1 MASVL
6 DIDNL
11 LESPLSDLHAL
22 AGELDIEGYRLL
34 RKADLT
40 IAILET
46 RGAIGDEIRPKV
58 EAKATELAAQR
69 AERERIAAEREEAEE
84 AAREAAAEE
93 RRERAAESR
102 PRGER
107 QRGQRGGRGRG
118 GDGRSG
124 ERDGQRS
131 GQRSNERSGQRS
143 GERQPRQRPDRQQRE
158 RGGRDRQPQTSEK
171 NQASEKSQT
180 SEKTA
185 AAVEA
190 APPVAISGV
199 FEPGS
204 GGGGRLR
211 TNLSRRVRGDADVQ
225 RGEVR
230 KWRLHRGDVIVG
242 EAKKTKRG
250 RTDFQLVGITS
261 VNGQSAEQRA
271 ASKVRFAEGEAAPP
285 GAQFAKRTFKQ
296 APVLAG
302 SRVVITG
309 PTRAVASQMA
319 DKLAVELAGS
329 GVSTV
334 LVIAVARP
342 QDATATGYDL
352 VSNEQGKPAEEVLP
366 ALELVLER
374 GKRIAETG
382 GDAAVIVD
390 GLDLLPADKAS
401 EIFAGSRNLAGHGS
415 LTVIGSAGA
424 GSALEAQA
432 TSIAVV
438 SGGRRLKLDKKASWS
453 SH

>member
-1 MASVL
+1 MATVL
-6 DIDNL
+6 DIDAL

-46 RGAIGDEIRPKV
+46 RGEIADEIRPKV
-58 EAKATELAAQR
+58 EAKATELAAKR

-84 AAREAAAEE
+84 AAREAAAQQ
-93 RRERAAESR
+93 RRERSSESAR
-102 PRGER
+102 QGDR

-118 GDGRSG
+118 GDRRPN
-124 ERDGQRS
+124 ERDGR
-131 GQRSNERSGQRS
+131 
-143 GERQPRQRPDRQQRE
+143 RQPRERAEGGAKERIARE
-158 RGGRDRQPQTSEK
+158 RDTKRTQT
-171 NQASEKSQT
+171 
-180 SEKTA
+180 TA
-185 AAVEA
+185 TPAKPE
-190 APPVAISGV
+190 PTVAISGV

-211 TNLSRRVRGDADVQ
+211 TDLSRRVRADADVQ
-225 RGEVR
+225 RSEVR
-230 KWRLHRGDVIVG
+230 KWRLHRGDTIAG
-242 EAKKTKRG
+242 QAKKVKRG
-250 RTDFQLVGITS
+250 RTDFQLVSIDS
-261 VNGQSAEQRA
+261 VNGQNAEQRA
-271 ASKVRFAEGEAAPP
+271 ASKVRFAEADAAAP
-285 GAQFAKRTFKQ
+285 GTQYARRTFKH

-309 PTRAVASQMA
+309 PTRAAAAQMA
-319 DKLAVELAGS
+319 DKLAEELSAG
-329 GVSTV
+329 GVTTA

-342 QDATATGYDL
+342 QAVSSTGYDL
-352 VSNEQGKPAEEVLP
+352 ISNEEGKPAEDVLS
-366 ALELVLER
+366 ALELVVER
-374 GKRIAETG
+374 AKRIAEGG

-390 GLDLLPADKAS
+390 GLDLLPAEKAA
-401 EIFAGSRNLAGHGS
+401 EIFAGSRNLAQHGS

-453 SH
+453 AHK